1 MGVEVHRIVNS
12 LFNSNTYILSNVS
25 ERGVWIIDPGDFSQ
39 IETWLKINNEEIIKG
54 ILLTHTHFD
63 HCYGINEL
71 LNNYSVQ
78 VSVFYKYSFD
88 ALGDSKLNGSRYAE
102 IPFTVN
108 SDKIK
113 LADRTKE
120 IELWDNSILSLIE
133 TPGHTVDSMS
143 FLIDKELF
151 TGDALIPG
159 VKVVTKLKGG
169 DKLLALQS
177 IHTLLKNKGCY
188 IYPGHRDIVSIEEIN
203 SLDLY

>member
-113 LADRTKE
+113 LADRTKKV
-120 IELWDNSILSLIE
+120 ELWDNTTLSLIE

-169 DKLLALQS
+169 DKLLASQS
-177 IHTLLKNKGCY
+177 IHTLLKYKGCY
-188 IYPGHRDIVSIEEIN
+188 IYPGHGDIVSIEEIN